1 MIDSVV
7 YDSFERLL
15 TDISTPD
22 VIRQIESD
30 AAAQSIWRP
39 LAESGFADAMVS
51 EAAGG
56 AGLSLDDA
64 FSLFFLCGR
73 QALPAPLAQ
82 TMVVKALLTANGID
96 VPDGPIT
103 ISPLA
108 VGNSEDN
115 LGCRNV
121 PFGKLAQWV
130 LVPHGGSPGGSKDVL
145 LPVGEAEWAE
155 TGVHGSLQ
163 AHFRWEKPF
172 GNAMVVEQVAP
183 WLELAA
189 VITAAQMAGAMD
201 AVLNMTVRYAGERT
215 QFGRPIGKF
224 QAVQQQLAV
233 LAELATTSRICVECG
248 CREMSASPPNVLAAA
263 VSKARASEAARTVVS
278 IAHAVH
284 AAMGV
289 TEEYDLQIFTRRLIE
304 WSIDYGSA
312 GYWNRRVGDA
322 VLSKDESNTLEFML
336 STFFPAATTGQ
347 QTADN

>member
-1 MIDSVV
+1 MDPVL

-15 TDISTPD
+15 TDISTPEI
-22 VIRQIESD
+22 IRQIETGTS
-30 AAAQSIWRP
+30 AQSIWQQ
-39 LAESGFADAMVS
+39 LAESGFSDAMLS
-51 EAAGG
+51 EAADG

-64 FSLFFLCGR
+64 FRLFFLCGR

-82 TMVVKALLTANGID
+82 TMVVKAVLMANGMD

-103 ISPLA
+103 ISTMP
-108 VGNSEDN
+108 VGNGDEALD
-115 LGCRNV
+115 CRSI

-130 LVPHGGSPGGSKDVL
+130 LVPHGGSTDGSRDVL
-145 LPVGEAEWAE
+145 LPAGEAEQVD
-155 TGVHGSLQ
+155 TGIHGSLQ
-163 AHFRWEKPF
+163 AHFRWKRPF
-172 GNAMVVEQVAP
+172 GKALVIEHPAP

-201 AVLNMTVRYAGERT
+201 TVLNMTVRYAGERT

-233 LAELATTSRICVECG
+233 LAELATASRIGAETG
-248 CREMSASPPNVLAAA
+248 CREMSAHPPNLLSAA

-284 AAMGV
+284 AAMGI

-304 WSIDYGSA
+304 WSTDYGSA

-322 VLSKDESNTLEFML
+322 VLSADEPNTLEFML
-336 STFFPAATTGQ
+336 STFFAPSASDQ
-347 QTADN
+347 KL